1 MRTHHLIL
9 VPLLVGVA
17 AVTLLGRSAPVALDV
32 PARAD
37 ATPSIAAS
45 GSFVAV
51 AWGASADGKADV
63 YVATSRD
70 GGLTFGAPVQ
80 VNRVSGEA
88 RLGGELPPRVALHAG
103 AASAQPDVS
112 VLWTARGTGTAI
124 KIAQSRDGGRSFAEP
139 VSLQAPGAAGDR
151 GWPAL
156 AVDAAGRA
164 HAIWLDHRGLA
175 ADRVTSASDGAAVH
189 QHHARV
195 ASGDDGV
202 AQAQRSAIYHATLG
216 ANVPGERAIASGVC
230 YCCKTALAAG
240 PAGTLVAA
248 WRHVYPGDLRD
259 IAMAVSRDGGQT
271 FSSPARVSEDG
282 WAINGCPDDGPAVV
296 VDTGGTAHVV
306 WPTVIPGE
314 TPEGALFYAS
324 TVDGRTFTPRVRIP
338 TLGSPKPMHPQITRD
353 ADGKLVVAWDE
364 LIGGA
369 HVAAARW
376 LRVSAAGVP
385 TFGAPV
391 RLAASGA
398 SSHPVLAGSSTGV
411 VAAWSTGGESSRVMV
426 RVVPMN

>member
-1 MRTHHLIL
+1 
-9 VPLLVGVA
+9 V
-17 AVTLLGRSAPVALDV
+17 
-32 PARAD
+32 
-37 ATPSIAAS
+37 
-45 GSFVAV
+45 
-51 AWGASADGKADV
+51 
-63 YVATSRD
+63 
-70 GGLTFGAPVQ
+70 
-80 VNRVSGEA
+80 
-88 RLGGELPPRVALHAG
+88 
-103 AASAQPDVS
+103 
-112 VLWTARGTGTAI
+112 
-124 KIAQSRDGGRSFAEP
+124 
-139 VSLQAPGAAGDR
+139 GAAGE
-151 GWPAL
+151 
-156 AVDAAGRA
+156 A

-175 ADRVTSASDGAAVH
+175 ADRVTSGSGGAPAH
-189 QHHARV
+189 QHQARV
-195 ASGDDGV
+195 ASGEGA
-202 AQAQRSAIYHATLG
+202 AQAQRSAIYHAALG

-240 PAGTLVAA
+240 PGGMLVAA
-248 WRHVYPGDLRD
+248 WRHVYPGDRRD

-296 VDTGGTAHVV
+296 VDTGGTTHVV

-324 TVDGRTFTPRVRIP
+324 TVDGRTFTPRVRVP
-338 TLGSPKPMHPQITRD
+338 TLGSPRPMHPQITRD
-353 ADGKLVVAWDE
+353 ADGTLVVAWDE

-376 LRVSAAGVP
+376 VRVSDAGVP